1 MKKIKLFEDIESSVI
16 GFGCAP
22 ILGAVDSKI
31 AKEAINLAL
40 ELGVNHYDL
49 ARSYGYGE
57 AEKFVG
63 KLLMPNRKNIVISS
77 KFGIKANFK
86 AKLFRPL
93 KPLARD
99 IIDAKKKYF
108 AKSNDEKIN
117 KSNKTNKIS
126 NVFHNRIE
134 LNPREMTLS
143 LEESLK
149 SLKTDYLDYYFIH
162 EPVDKIL
169 NIEELLETGIKLKK
183 AGKIRAFGIAFMQS
197 ETENHSS
204 YLDEFD
210 ILQYNNSP
218 GIKGYDELIK
228 KRGAASNI
236 FFSPING
243 GDIKLSAEQKLLK
256 LHQDFPKSV
265 ILCSMFNKKHIQN
278 NVSIFK

>member
-22 ILGAVDSKI
+22 ILGAVDSKT

-40 ELGVNHYDL
+40 ELGVNHFDL

-99 IIDAKKKYF
+99 IIDIKKKYLG
-108 AKSNDEKIN
+108 KLNDEKL
-117 KSNKTNKIS
+117 NKTNKIS
-126 NVFHNRIE
+126 NIFHNRIE
-134 LNPREMTLS
+134 LNPKEMTLS

-197 ETENHSS
+197 ETENHNE
-204 YLDEFD
+204 YLHEFD

-218 GIKGYDELIK
+218 GITGYDELVK
-228 KRGAASNI
+228 KRGGASNI

-256 LHQDFPKSV
+256 LNQDFPKSV

>member
-1 MKKIKLFEDIESSVI
+1 MKKVKLYKDIESSVI

-22 ILGAVDSKI
+22 ILGAVDAQK
-31 AKEAINLAL
+31 AKEAINFAM
-40 ELGVNHYDL
+40 EMGVNHFDL

-57 AEKFVG
+57 AENFVG
-63 KLLMPNRKNIVISS
+63 KLLISNRKNIVISS

-93 KPLARD
+93 KPIARNVID
-99 IIDAKKKYF
+99 IKKKYLVK
-108 AKSNDEKIN
+108 ANEEKVSKKNI
-117 KSNKTNKIS
+117 IS
-126 NVFHNRIE
+126 NTFHNRIE
-134 LNPREMTLS
+134 LNPKEMILS

-149 SLKTDYLDYYFIH
+149 SLKTDYLDYFFIH
-162 EPVDKIL
+162 EPLEKIL
-169 NIEELLETGIKLKK
+169 NIDELLETGMNLKK
-183 AGKIRAFGIAFMQS
+183 VGKIRAFGIAFMQS
-197 ETENHSS
+197 ENEIHRE

-218 GIKGYDELIK
+218 GITGYNDLVK
-228 KRGAASNI
+228 NRGGASNI

-243 GDIKLSAEQKLLK
+243 GDYKLTAEEKLLK
-256 LHQDFPKSV
+256 LHLDFPKSV

>member
-22 ILGAVDSKI
+22 ILGAVDSKT

-40 ELGVNHYDL
+40 ELGVNHFDL

-63 KLLMPNRKNIVISS
+63 KLLMPNRKNVVISS

-99 IIDAKKKYF
+99 IIDIKKKYLG
-108 AKSNDEKIN
+108 KLNDEKL
-117 KSNKTNKIS
+117 NKTNKIS
-126 NVFHNRIE
+126 NIFHNRIE
-134 LNPREMTLS
+134 LNPKEMILS
-143 LEESLK
+143 LDESLK
-149 SLKTDYLDYYFIH
+149 SLGTDYLDYYFIH
-162 EPVDKIL
+162 EPIDKIL

-183 AGKIRAFGIAFMQS
+183 EGKIRAFGIAFMQS
-197 ETENHSS
+197 ETEAHSE
-204 YLDEFD
+204 YLNKFD

-218 GIKGYDELIK
+218 GIDGYNELVTN
-228 KRGAASNI
+228 RGGVSNI

-243 GDIKLSAEQKLLK
+243 GDIKLSVEEKLLK
-256 LHQDFPKSV
+256 LNQDFPKSV

>member
-1 MKKIKLFEDIESSVI
+1 MKKVKLYKDIESSVI

-22 ILGAVDSKI
+22 ILGAVDSKR
-31 AKEAINLAL
+31 ATEAINFAL
-40 ELGVNHYDL
+40 ELGVNHFDL

-63 KLLMPNRKNIVISS
+63 KILKPNRNNLVISS

-93 KPLARD
+93 KPLARN
-99 IIDAKKKYF
+99 IIDIKKKYLV
-108 AKSNDEKIN
+108 KVNEEKL
-117 KSNKTNKIS
+117 NKTNKIS
-126 NVFHNRIE
+126 NIFHNRIE
-134 LNPREMTLS
+134 LNPIEMILS

-162 EPVDKIL
+162 EPIDKIL
-169 NIEELLETGIKLKK
+169 NIEELLETGMKLKK
-183 AGKIRAFGIAFMQS
+183 AGKIRAFGIAFTQN
-197 ETENHSS
+197 ETEAHSE

-218 GIKGYDELIK
+218 GIAGYNELVK
-228 KRGAASNI
+228 NRGGISNI

-243 GDIKLSAEQKLLK
+243 GDIKLSAEEKLLK
-256 LHQDFPKSV
+256 LNQDFPKSV

-278 NVSIFK
+278 NVSLFK